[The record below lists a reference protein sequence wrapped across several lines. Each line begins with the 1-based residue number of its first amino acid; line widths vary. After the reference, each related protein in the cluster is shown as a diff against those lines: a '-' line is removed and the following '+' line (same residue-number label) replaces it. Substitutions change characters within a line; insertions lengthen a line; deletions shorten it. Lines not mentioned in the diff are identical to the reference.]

1 MLNAATKVYR
11 EIPFKTWI
19 IIVVFYLF
27 PPLIN
32 YIDIRDQYFHNVPW
46 FFYLIPTLLIANKK
60 GTKYGGIATGA
71 SSLLF
76 LVIETLEP
84 SGISRH
90 EMIIFFELTTINL
103 LVSILVGL
111 LFKNYLQKQRE
122 LSLTKNLLESVFHHL
137 DIGIWSINKSKSKSL
152 LLSRGIEKIYGLSRK
167 TDLQNNHF
175 WKKSIHPED
184 LAIAE
189 EIDRKWE
196 SQEDYE
202 YEYRIIRPNGEIRWI
217 RDSGLP
223 VFNQHGEHERYDGT
237 NVDIT
242 RQKELEIFL
251 KESEERYKHLVENSI
266 VGVFMIQEKQLVY
279 VNQWLAKTLGLTQEE
294 LRGTSLLDYFKKA
307 DRVRVGNHFQK
318 LIEEK
323 ESSFVDQIQTVDAV
337 EAAAY
342 LEIQAALTKIN
353 GSSAIIGIALD
364 VSDKKKAKDEL
375 EYLAY
380 HDTLTGLPNKHYL
393 MNELAKKFYHS
404 KSLGLQVYILYL
416 NLDRFKLINDSFGHR
431 SGDQLI
437 QLVSNRLLDSITNGM
452 AIRAEGDDFIIYLP
466 DANENLALEMA
477 RSLLNALSEPF
488 YLINQEIQV
497 TASIG
502 IATFEEDDDLEELVQ
517 KSGSALHFAKDF
529 GGNQYQLYSSEI
541 GQQVNRK
548 LQLEQR
554 LRKALEQNNLE
565 VVYQPKLHVSTNR
578 ISGMEAL
585 LRWKDP
591 ILGVVSPSEFI
602 PIAEETGMIISIGK
616 WVLETACRQNREWE
630 KSGYPPILVCVNI
643 SSKQFLQDDFVKMI
657 EQVLKE
663 SDLSPEYL
671 NLEITERIALFCIDD
686 AIEKLRQL
694 KQLGVSISL
703 DDFGTGYSSMSYL
716 KLLPIDFLKIDRSF
730 TNGIIEDKQ
739 DLAIIDSIIS
749 LSHSLG
755 MSVVAEGVEAENQLK
770 VLSDLGCDEIQG
782 YYYAKPLP
790 VPEFKQFLDKTMVG
804 ICTQI
809 NNG

>member
-1 MLNAATKVYR
+1 MLNAATKVYK

-27 PPLIN
+27 PPLID

-46 FFYLIPTLLIANKK
+46 FFYLIPTLLIAYKK
-60 GTKYGGIATGA
+60 GTKYGGIATGV
-71 SSLLF
+71 SILLF
-76 LVIETLEP
+76 LVIESFEP

-90 EMIIFFELTTINL
+90 EMIIFFEMTTINL

-137 DIGIWSINKSKSKSL
+137 DIGIWSINKSKSL
-152 LLSRGIEKIYGLSRK
+152 LLSKGIEKIYGLSRK
-167 TDLQNNHF
+167 TDLQNNQF
-175 WKKSIHPED
+175 WKRSIHPED
-184 LAIAE
+184 LVIAE
-189 EIDRKWE
+189 EIDKKWE

-223 VFNQHGEHERYDGT
+223 VFNEHGEHERYDGT

-242 RQKELEIFL
+242 RQKELEIYL

-266 VGVFMIQEKQLVY
+266 VGVFMIQESQLVY

-294 LRGTSLLDYFKKA
+294 LRGTSLLDYFKEA

-323 ESSFVDQIQTVDAV
+323 ESSFVDQIQTVDQV

-342 LEIQAALTKIN
+342 LEIQATLTKIN

-364 VSDKKKAKDEL
+364 VTDKKKAKDEL

-393 MNELAKKFYHS
+393 MNELAKQFYRS
-404 KSLGLQVYILYL
+404 TSLGLQVYILYL
-416 NLDRFKLINDSFGHR
+416 NLDRFKLIIDSFGHR
-431 SGDQLI
+431 VGDQLI
-437 QLVSNRLLDSITNGM
+437 QMVSNRLQDSITNGM
-452 AIRAEGDDFIIYLP
+452 AIRAVGDEFIIYLP
-466 DANENLALEMA
+466 NANENLALDMA
-477 RSLLNALSEPF
+477 CSLLNALSEPY

-502 IATFEEDDDLEELVQ
+502 IASFEEDDDLEELVQ
-517 KSGSALHFAKDF
+517 KAGSALHFAKDF
-529 GGNQYQLYSSEI
+529 GGNQYQLYSCEI

-565 VVYQPKLHVSTNR
+565 VVYQPKLHVLTNR

-585 LRWKDP
+585 IRWKDP

-671 NLEITERIALFCIDD
+671 NLEITERIALFCIGD
-686 AIEKLRQL
+686 AIDKLQQL

-716 KLLPIDFLKIDRSF
+716 KLLPVDFLKIDRSF
-730 TNGIIEDKQ
+730 TKGIIEDKK

-804 ICTQI
+804 MCTQI